1 VFGGSKL
8 KKQLITGVLLASVF
22 YAGGALSNDFPT
34 QARVEYVIGC
44 MNRLGAQI
52 YENMY
57 ACSCSIDKIAAT
69 ISYQKYVEA
78 TTLGVLIKTPG
89 EKGGAFRDVPD
100 AREFIGSVRDLEK
113 STLDS
118 CTIKS
123 VQAPAK
129 KK

>member
-1 VFGGSKL
+1 MKR
-8 KKQLITGVLLASVF
+8 QLITGVLLATVC
-22 YAGGALSNDFPT
+22 YTGAATANDFPT

-44 MNRLGAQI
+44 MNKLGAQI

-69 ISYQKYVEA
+69 IPYAKYVEA
-78 TTLGVLIKTPG
+78 TTLGVLINTPG

-100 AREFIGSVRDLEK
+100 ARDFIGSVRDLEE

-118 CTIKS
+118 CRIKT
-123 VQAPAK
+123 VQAPAEK
-129 KK
+129 K

>member
-1 VFGGSKL
+1 M
-8 KKQLITGVLLASVF
+8 KKQFIGGVLLASVC
-22 YAGGALSNDFPT
+22 YGNGALANDFPT

-57 ACSCSIDKIAAT
+57 ACSCSIDKIAST
-69 ISYQKYVEA
+69 ISYKEYVEA
-78 TTLGVLIKTPG
+78 TTLGVLINTPG

-100 AREFIGSVRDLEK
+100 ARDFIGSVRDLEK
-113 STLDS
+113 NTLDS
-118 CTIKS
+118 CMIKS
-123 VQAPAK
+123 VQAPSK

>member
-1 VFGGSKL
+1 M
-8 KKQLITGVLLASVF
+8 KKKFIS
-22 YAGGALSNDFPT
+22 GALMISVCYGSGAFANDFPT

-44 MNRLGAQI
+44 MNKLGAQI

-69 ISYQKYVEA
+69 IPYQKYVEA

-113 STLDS
+113 NTLDS
-118 CTIKS
+118 CMIKS
-123 VQAPAK
+123 VKAPVQK
-129 KK
+129 K